1 MFSVSWEWNR
11 WNGFSDNLGFFPHFI
26 TSTRPWW
33 GEKCIH
39 HNKRRSVC
47 TLLAKSGRVS
57 GSGEAFLSSR
67 SLATTDN
74 EWSGF
79 WVLIRGIVDNEE
91 AATQARGPVTGPP
104 LVTLSNYIQY
114 QDMWGMR
121 GLLSIMDSDKPEI
134 FWLTFL
140 AVPGTPPHVTT
151 LSAAENGGF
160 ERMGQGKILLHS
172 PHISVRILR
181 EAPHMFSLFRFRPFA
196 FILPWWNLT
205 FQFPM
210 L

>member
-1 MFSVSWEWNR
+1 MVSQII
-11 WNGFSDNLGFFPHFI
+11 LAFFPTLSHLHVHGEGKNVFI
-26 TSTRPWW
+26 IINVAVFALYWP
-33 GEKCIH
+33 K
-39 HNKRRSVC
+39 V
-47 TLLAKSGRVS
+47 LAASAGRVERVR
-57 GSGEAFLSSR
+57 GGIPIQGPG
-67 SLATTDN
+67 LATTDN

-181 EAPHMFSLFRFRPFA
+181 EAPHIFSLFRFRPFA
-196 FILPWWNLT
+196 FILPW
-205 FQFPM
+205 
-210 L
+210 

>member
-1 MFSVSWEWNR
+1 MVSQIIWA
-11 WNGFSDNLGFFPHFI
+11 FFPTLSHLHVHGEGKNVFI
-26 TSTRPWW
+26 IINVAVFALYWP
-33 GEKCIH
+33 K
-39 HNKRRSVC
+39 V
-47 TLLAKSGRVS
+47 LAASAGRVERVR
-57 GSGEAFLSSR
+57 GGIPIQGPG
-67 SLATTDN
+67 LATTDN

-91 AATQARGPVTGPP
+91 AAIQARGPVTGPP

-151 LSAAENGGF
+151 WPHSRKWVFWENGP
-160 ERMGQGKILLHS
+160 GKNFATFS
-172 PHISVRILR
+172 TYFCPHFANTHLFIISV
-181 EAPHMFSLFRFRPFA
+181 
-196 FILPWWNLT
+196 
-205 FQFPM
+205 
-210 L
+210 